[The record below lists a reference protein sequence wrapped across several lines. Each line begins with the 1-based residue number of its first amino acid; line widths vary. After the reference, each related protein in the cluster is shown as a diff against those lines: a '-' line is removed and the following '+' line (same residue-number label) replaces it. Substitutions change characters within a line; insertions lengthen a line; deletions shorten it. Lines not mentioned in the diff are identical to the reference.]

1 MAVRFMR
8 EYILTE
14 IERKEIVK
22 YLKDGKAT
30 NLIYVLRSRGLKA
43 IGFLKKDLELLERL
57 IDHR

>member
-1 MAVRFMR
+1 MVVRFMR

-14 IERKEIVK
+14 KERREIEK

-43 IGFLKKDLELLERL
+43 LEQLKKDLDVLEKLVER
-57 IDHR
+57 

>member
-1 MAVRFMR
+1 MVVRFMR

-14 IERKEIVK
+14 KERREIEK

-43 IGFLKKDLELLERL
+43 LRRLREDLGFLEKLVG
-57 IDHR
+57 

>member
-1 MAVRFMR
+1 MR

-14 IERKEIVK
+14 NERREIKK

-43 IGFLKKDLELLERL
+43 LGQLKSDLKLLEALKESR
-57 IDHR
+57 